1 MHLGDLK
8 PAKGATK
15 NRKRRGRGP
24 GSGHGSTS
32 TRGNKGAKAR
42 EGYSAHHWFE
52 GGQMP
57 LKRRLPKRGFTNIH
71 AEPMEAVNLSE
82 IERLGLTSVTN
93 AILAEHG
100 VVSGKARLKILGM
113 GDLTRA
119 VAVRVDAVSAS
130 AREKIEAAG
139 GSVELIPRPKRPKRY
154 KKKESRKTGA

>member
-1 MHLGDLK
+1 MSLGNLK

-24 GSGHGSTS
+24 GSRHGGTS

-71 AEPMEAVNLSE
+71 AEPVEAVNLRD
-82 IERLGLTSVTN
+82 IEKLGLTNVTRD
-93 AILAEHG
+93 ILAEHG
-100 VVSGKARLKILGM
+100 LVSGAARLKILGM

-119 VAVRVDAVSAS
+119 ITVRADGVSES
-130 AREKIEAAG
+130 ARQKIEAAG
-139 GSVELIPRPKRPKRY
+139 GSVELIARPKRPKRY
-154 KKKESRKTGA
+154 KKKEHQKTGA

>member
-1 MHLGDLK
+1 MHLGNLK
-8 PAKGATK
+8 PNKGATK
-15 NRKRRGRGP
+15 NGKRRGRGP
-24 GSGHGSTS
+24 GSGHGGTS
-32 TRGNKGAKAR
+32 TRGHKGAKAR

-71 AEPMEAVNLSE
+71 AEPMEAVNLQD
-82 IERLGLTSVTN
+82 IERLGLNQVTKE
-93 AILAEHG
+93 ILAEHRL
-100 VVSGKARLKILGM
+100 VSGRARLKILGM

-119 VAVRVDAVSAS
+119 VAVRADAISAS

-154 KKKESRKTGA
+154 KKKESPKTGA